1 VLVSPSPAVAAGAAR
16 ARGAYLVEEVR
27 GRAGLEAL
35 REPWDALAAQGPAD
49 CPMIGH
55 GWISAWLEAFA
66 PDATPLVLVARC
78 ASGEP
83 VGIAPFLQERRGGV
97 SRLLSPANDHS
108 ARFEWVLGPDAV
120 GAVGALW
127 THLRDRVQWDAI
139 MLRDVPRDGPT
150 SIVLEALARA
160 DRHPTGRWESQ
171 RSPRVALGGAP
182 AEERASAKFRAN
194 LRRRARRL
202 GEMGAVAVRRV
213 GGGPGLDAAVDEF
226 LALEAAGWKG
236 ARGTAIALDPALV
249 GFYRRIARDAAA
261 RGTLALRALL
271 LDGRAVAFH
280 FGLVQGGVYY
290 LPKTAYDEA
299 LGSVSPGQLLQ
310 REVLAECEARGLS
323 GFDFLGPD
331 MDWKR
336 EWAPSHAPHDW
347 LYVYRPSLVGRAMH
361 TLKHRVRPATK
372 EALSWWR

>member
-1 VLVSPSPAVAAGAAR
+1 MHVIPSAAR
-16 ARGAYLVEEVR
+16 APAVDRSPYLVEEVR
-27 GRAGLEAL
+27 GRAALEGL
-35 REPWDALAAQGPAD
+35 RERWDALAARGPAD
-49 CPMIGH
+49 APMIRH
-55 GWISAWLEAFA
+55 GWISAWLDAFA
-66 PDATPLVLVARC
+66 PTAAPLVLVARA

-83 VGIAPFLQERRGGV
+83 VGIAPFLEERRGGV
-97 SRLLSPANDHS
+97 TRLLAPANDHS
-108 ARFEWVLGPDAV
+108 GRFEWVLGPDAA

-127 THLRDRVQWDAI
+127 AHLRDRVRWDVI
-139 MLRDVPRDGPT
+139 VLRDLPREGPT
-150 SIVLEALARA
+150 STFLDALARA

-171 RSPRVALGGAP
+171 RSPRVALGGVSVDA
-182 AEERASAKFRAN
+182 RASAKFRAN

-202 GEMGAVAVRRV
+202 AEMGAVAIRRV
-213 GGGPGLDAAVDEF
+213 GGGPDVDAALEEF

-236 ARGTAIALDPALV
+236 ARGTAIALDPARV
-249 GFYRRIARDAAA
+249 GFYRAIARDAAA

-271 LDGRAVAFH
+271 LDGRAIAFH

-310 REVLAECEARGLS
+310 REVLAECEASGLS

-331 MDWKR
+331 MEWKR
-336 EWAPSHAPHDW
+336 EWASSHAPHDW
-347 LYVYRPSLVGRAMH
+347 LYVYRPSLAGRAMH
-361 TLKHRVRPATK
+361 TLKHRVRPAAK